1 VLVELERPPLA
12 IKKGVKRAEWKLL
25 AKSERAPLAIEEGVE
40 RADWSR
46 DEDCDLKEEQ
56 SLLWIKGG
64 VPLLAEE
71 VDLRE
76 PLRVL
81 MLWGAIPPAG
91 VVVLL
96 FWIPSTKVFVVD
108 GILFVST
115 SNPLEAPYMQLALK

>member
-1 VLVELERPPLA
+1 
-12 IKKGVKRAEWKLL
+12 VKRAEWKLL

-96 FWIPSTKVFVVD
+96 L
-108 GILFVST
+108 ILTRVMWLHSSGYPQRKCLWWTAFFSC
-115 SNPLEAPYMQLALK
+115 PLVTLLKPLICNWR